1 MISTC
6 ASMRGGWI
14 YVSIINVSTSV
25 FLIDTF
31 FTAIYQSTFYRQKT
45 VPSKVAERHKSYI
58 FCPNTASQAL
68 CVATPFH
75 ISHEGGH
82 MMIEIDTAII
92 KQLYHFSGENMA
104 HPCLWDS
111 MAWEWGWYIESA
123 LAQLWLSHM
132 YYDRT
137 LTLYLIPNILT
148 LIYTKPIDPIRN
160 RKCQDYVYMKWEY
173 WSTM

>member
-31 FTAIYQSTFYRQKT
+31 FTAIYQSTFYRHKT

-82 MMIEIDTAII
+82 MMIEIDTPII

-104 HPCLWDS
+104 HPCLWGLDGMRMRMIYRERIS
-111 MAWEWGWYIESA
+111 TTV
-123 LAQLWLSHM
+123 AQSHVLRPHSHAISNPK
-132 YYDRT
+132 YFNT
-137 LTLYLIPNILT
+137 YLHKT
-148 LIYTKPIDPIRN
+148 D
-160 RKCQDYVYMKWEY
+160 
-173 WSTM
+173 WSH